1 MMSDPLIA
9 WASPVAAPP
18 QHPRARTALLLGII
32 SVLGVFCLLP
42 VLLGPLAWYYGAAT
56 RRDIERDPTRW
67 RGHNDATIGMVLGI
81 IASTFLAVALLATA
95 LVVGGYALLLQTE
108 YGN

>member
-1 MMSDPLIA
+1 
-9 WASPVAAPP
+9 
-18 QHPRARTALLLGII
+18 
-32 SVLGVFCLLP
+32 
-42 VLLGPLAWYYGAAT
+42 
-56 RRDIERDPTRW
+56 
-67 RGHNDATIGMVLGI
+67 MVLGI